1 MKTRLLAIAL
11 LALPLAAQAQTTAQ
25 EIESTCAT
33 QSKVAADIMKRRLDG
48 EPIESLLAVFQQTEN
63 FPGSFRTRVREAY
76 LVEVGSEAEREGK
89 IEAFS
94 KKHYLECK
102 THEASRPAKP
112 SYTIEDWLQNPQG
125 FGTDP
130 QTITEAE
137 HNQCKELG
145 TVVMG
150 VVKMTQEGVP
160 ENIIRQTLADSNQL
174 YLNNAIRYAYSQQ
187 KFPRHMSTQ
196 VAMQSYEAAFMVC
209 FLKKG
214 GMIFKYGEK
223 L

>member
-1 MKTRLLAIAL
+1 MRARLFAIAL
-11 LALPLAAQAQTTAQ
+11 LALPLAAQAQTTAH

-48 EPIESLLAVFQQTEN
+48 EPIESLLAVFRQAEN

-76 LVEVGSEAEREGK
+76 QVEVGSEAEREGK

-102 THEASRPAKP
+102 AHEVSKPARP

-130 QTITEAE
+130 QTITEAD

-145 TVVMG
+145 ALVMG

-174 YLNNAIRYAYSQQ
+174 HLNNAIKYAYSLQQ
-187 KFPRHMSTQ
+187 FPRHMSDQ
-196 VAMQSYEAAFMVC
+196 VAMQSSEAAVMVC

-214 GMIFKYGEK
+214 GVIFKYGEQ

>member
-1 MKTRLLAIAL
+1 MKIKLLSIAL
-11 LALPLAAQAQTTAQ
+11 LALPLVAQAQTTAQ
-25 EIESTCAT
+25 EIESICVA
-33 QSKVAADIMKRRLDG
+33 QSKVTADIMKRRLNG
-48 EPIESLLAVFQQTEN
+48 ESIESLLAVFQQAEN

-76 LVEVGSEAEREGK
+76 LIEIGSEAERDEK

-102 THEASRPAKP
+102 MHKASKP
-112 SYTIEDWLQNPQG
+112 VSPRYTIEDWLQNPQG

-130 QTITEAE
+130 QSITQEE
-137 HNQCKELG
+137 HNQCKELA

-160 ENIIRQTLADSNQL
+160 ENIVRQTLVDSNQL
-174 YLNNAIRYAYSQQ
+174 YLNNALRYAHSQQ
-187 KFPRHMSTQ
+187 QFPRHMSTQ
-196 VAMQSYEAAFMVC
+196 IAMQSYGNAFMVC

-214 GMIFKYGEK
+214 GEIFKYGK
-223 L
+223 Q